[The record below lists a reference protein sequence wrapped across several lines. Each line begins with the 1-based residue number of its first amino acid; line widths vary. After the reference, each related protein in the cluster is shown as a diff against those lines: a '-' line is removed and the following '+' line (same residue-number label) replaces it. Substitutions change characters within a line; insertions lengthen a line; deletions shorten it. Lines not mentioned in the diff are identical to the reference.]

1 VSAAHAAA
9 PKVRAEYFG
18 SVDLTR
24 LAGCAWSEGR
34 PAENFRIEQA
44 IRGSVE
50 KQLTEKGLGLV
61 SSGADCLVRTRVV
74 TEQGLPIG
82 VLIVEILSS
91 ESRVVVWRGEASG
104 LTDYRLEK
112 LQKVVRKSI
121 KKMFRDFPKVD

>member
-1 VSAAHAAA
+1 MSAAHAAA
-9 PKVRAEYFG
+9 PKVRAEYLESF
-18 SVDLTR
+18 DLTR

-44 IRGSVE
+44 IRQSVE

-74 TEQGLPIG
+74 TQQGLPVG

-91 ESRVVVWRGEASG
+91 ESLAVVWRGEASG
-104 LTDYRLEK
+104 LTEYRLAK
-112 LQKVVRKSI
+112 LEKVVRKSV
-121 KKMFRDFPKVD
+121 KKMFRDFPKID